1 MLLRSKP
8 LLTPVLLIAVA
19 MIIVLLGNACRDRA
33 RPGEVES
40 ERELRGEPNQY
51 SATIVRTIDDGV
63 SHETTITR
71 EVRSGEQRREEW
83 TEQGQNRA
91 LIWRPD
97 LGKSYLLD
105 LDRQAFI
112 EIALAGE
119 NSHDGSHSLD
129 RASADST
136 NGLVQAVDRAL
147 DDAPSPDRV
156 ETRMLPIAEIGGH
169 SCKVYEQRAI
179 FPDGHIEITRTFRAR
194 DLGGLALRTESESQ
208 PASVRIITE
217 RKDVSLD
224 VRLDVAPDAFTV
236 PANFK
241 KVDKLER

>member
-1 MLLRSKP
+1 MMLRSKP
-8 LLTPVLLIAVA
+8 LIVVFAIAA
-19 MIIVLLGNACRDRA
+19 MTVLLGGACRDRA
-33 RPGEVES
+33 QPGEGES
-40 ERELRGEPNQY
+40 ERESEGEPDQY
-51 SATIVRTIDDGV
+51 SATIIRTIESDGG
-63 SHETTITR
+63 HETTTTR

-91 LIWRPD
+91 LVWRPD

-105 LDRQAFI
+105 LDRQVYV
-112 EIALAGE
+112 EIDLAGA
-119 NSHDGSHSLD
+119 NQSLPDDSHSHD

-156 ETRMLPIAEIGGH
+156 ETRMLPISEIGGH
-169 SCKVYEQRAI
+169 LCKVYKQRAT
-179 FPDGHIEITRTFRAR
+179 FPDGHTEITRTFRAR
-194 DLGGLALRTESESQ
+194 DLGGLALRAESESE

-217 RKDVSLD
+217 RKDVSLE
-224 VRLDVAPDAFTV
+224 VAPDAFTV

-241 KVDKLER
+241 KVDKIER